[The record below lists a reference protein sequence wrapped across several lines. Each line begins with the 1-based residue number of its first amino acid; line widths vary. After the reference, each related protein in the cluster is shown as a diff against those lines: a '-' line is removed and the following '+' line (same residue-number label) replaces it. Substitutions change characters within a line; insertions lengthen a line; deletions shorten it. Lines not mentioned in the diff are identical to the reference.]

1 MSFAHEVRSELCGL
15 ECTAP
20 CRPAL
25 LYGLLLFGRSFG
37 PGGIS
42 LQTEHPDVAALAG
55 RLLEEECG
63 VRAGVRSDSRAHILT
78 VPGGAEAER
87 VFCHF
92 GYTRQTVRLRI
103 NLGFFDSDLCA
114 CYFVRGAFLS
124 CGSVVDPGKDYH
136 LEFTTPHIHLARD
149 LTALLRDQDFQP
161 KMVTRKG
168 SSVIYFKD
176 SGQIEDVLTYMGAA
190 RQSLELMNVKVYK
203 DLRNKANRVTNC
215 ETANI
220 EKMVNASAE
229 QVEAIRRLAASGRLS
244 RLPDDLRE
252 IASLR
257 LENPDASLRELGEMM
272 ARPMSRSGVNHRLAR
287 LLEFAWHME

>member
-1 MSFAHEVRSELCGL
+1 MSFAQEVRSELCGL

-20 CRPAL
+20 VRPAL

-42 LQTEHPDVAALAG
+42 LQTEHPGVAGLAR

-63 VRAGVRSDSRAHILT
+63 VSAEVRADRQRVHILT
-78 VPGGAEAER
+78 VPDEAAKR
-87 VFCHF
+87 VFYHF
-92 GYTRQTVRLRI
+92 GYGPQTVSLRI
-103 NLGFFDSDLCA
+103 NLGFFDSDLCSP
-114 CYFVRGAFLS
+114 YFLRGAFLS

-136 LEFTTPHIHLARD
+136 LEFTTPHLQLARD
-149 LTALLRDQDFQP
+149 LTALLRDEDFQP

-168 SSVIYFKD
+168 NSVIYFKD

-190 RQSLELMNVKVYK
+190 RQSLELMHVKVYK

-229 QVEAIRRLAASGRLS
+229 QVEAIRRLAASGRLAH
-244 RLPDDLRE
+244 LPDDLKE

-257 LENPDASLRELGEMM
+257 LAHPDASLRELGGML
-272 ARPMSRSGVNHRLAR
+272 AVNHRLTR
-287 LLEFAWHME
+287 LLNMVRRMR